1 MFDASS
7 IISEAQNVSDL
18 WDFLIF
24 GKNGIVY
31 LLEELICGFHEVA
44 KPGIIHSE
52 MISVVLS
59 AGQRFFG
66 KPDKLAALMLGK
78 R

>member
-7 IISEAQNVSDL
+7 IISEAENKSVL

-24 GKNGIVY
+24 GKNGVVY
-31 LLEELICGFHEVA
+31 LFEELIRGFHEVA

-66 KPDKLAALMLGK
+66 KPDKFAALMLGK